1 MRVIIVDDEHLAR
14 ALLREYLGAWPD
26 VEIVAECANG
36 FEAVKAIAELRPDL
50 VFLDIQMP
58 KLDGFEVVELAAAG
72 TGAGTRYVFV
82 TAYDQ
87 FALKAFEV
95 RAIDY
100 LLKPFSRE
108 RLAQALDTVRSRVAP
123 PGQVQEVALE
133 VAREVARESA
143 RRKGVMERV
152 LVRDGAR
159 VHVIPSTS
167 IDWIEAQD
175 DYVAISAAGKTHLKN
190 GRMAE
195 LEEGL
200 DPALFLRVHRS
211 YIVNVGA
218 IARIEAPTRDSWCA
232 VLKDGKRIPVSRSG
246 YAKLRELMG

>member
-14 ALLREYLGAWPD
+14 ALLREYLAQHPE

-36 FEAVKAIAELRPDL
+36 FEAVKAIGELQPDL

-58 KLDGFEVVELAAAG
+58 KLDGFEVVELA
-72 TGAGTRYVFV
+72 GARTRYVFV

-87 FALKAFEV
+87 YALKAFEV

-108 RLAQALDTVRSRVAP
+108 RLAQALESVRSRAVP
-123 PGQVQEVALE
+123 REALE
-133 VAREVARESA
+133 AVANEAA
-143 RRKGVMERV
+143 RRDGPLTRV
-152 LVRDGAR
+152 LVRDGTR
-159 VHVIPSTS
+159 VHVVPADS

-175 DYVAISAAGKTHLKN
+175 DYVEIHAAGKAHLKN

-195 LEEGL
+195 LEQGL
-200 DPALFLRVHRS
+200 DPSLFLRVHRS
-211 YIVNVGA
+211 FIVNVGA

-246 YAKLRELMG
+246 YQKLKDLMR

>member
-1 MRVIIVDDEHLAR
+1 MRVIIVDDEQLAR
-14 ALLREYLGAWPD
+14 ALLREYLAADPD
-26 VEIVAECANG
+26 IEIVAECANG
-36 FEAVKAIAELRPDL
+36 FEALKAIGELRPDL

-58 KLDGFEVVELAAAG
+58 RLDGFEVVELA
-72 TGAGTRYVFV
+72 GARTRYVFV

-108 RLAQALDTVRSRVAP
+108 RLAQALASARSRPTPPAQVEAVA
-123 PGQVQEVALE
+123 QEA
-133 VAREVARESA
+133 A
-143 RRKGVMERV
+143 RRHGPLERI
-152 LVRDGAR
+152 LIRDGAR
-159 VHVIPSTS
+159 VHVVPAAG

-175 DYVAISAAGKTHLKN
+175 DYVSISAGGRTYLKN

-195 LEEGL
+195 LEQGL
-200 DPALFLRVHRS
+200 DPSLFLRVHRS

-218 IARIEAPTRDSWCA
+218 IERIEAPTKDSWCA
-232 VLKDGKRIPVSRSG
+232 VLKGGKRVPVSRSG
-246 YAKLRELMG
+246 YQKVKDLIR

>member
-26 VEIVAECANG
+26 LEIVAECANG

-58 KLDGFEVVELAAAG
+58 KLDGFEVVELAAA
-72 TGAGTRYVFV
+72 TASRTRYVFV

-95 RAIDY
+95 RAVDY

-108 RLAQALDTVRSRVAP
+108 RLAQALDSVRSRAAP
-123 PGQVQEVALE
+123 PAQGEDVAREVALE
-133 VAREVARESA
+133 VAREAA
-143 RRKGVMERV
+143 RRKGVLERV

>member
-14 ALLREYLGAWPD
+14 ALLREFLADHPGI
-26 VEIVAECANG
+26 EIVAECANG
-36 FEAVKAIAELRPDL
+36 FEAVKAIGELRPDL

-58 KLDGFEVVELAAAG
+58 KLDGFEVVELAHSGIA
-72 TGAGTRYVFV
+72 AGTRYVFV

-108 RLAQALDTVRSRVAP
+108 RLAQALDSVRSRAVAP
-123 PGQVQEVALE
+123 EQVDALVQEA
-133 VAREVARESA
+133 AKRN
-143 RRKGVMERV
+143 GFIERV

-159 VHVIPSTS
+159 VHVVPSAS

-211 YIVNVGA
+211 YIVNLGA

-246 YAKLRELMG
+246 HAKLKELMR

>member
-14 ALLREYLGAWPD
+14 ALLREFLGAWPD
-26 VEIVAECANG
+26 IEIVAECANG
-36 FEAVKAIAELRPDL
+36 FEAVKAIGELQPDL

-58 KLDGFEVVELAAAG
+58 KLDGFEVVELAHAGIAAG
-72 TGAGTRYVFV
+72 SAARTRYVFV

-95 RAIDY
+95 RAVDY

-108 RLAQALDTVRSRVAP
+108 RLAQALDSVRSRAVP
-123 PGQVQEVALE
+123 PEQMEGLVQDA
-133 VAREVARESA
+133 AKRN
-143 RRKGVMERV
+143 GFIERV

-159 VHVIPSTS
+159 VHVVPSAS

-195 LEEGL
+195 LEDGL

-211 YIVNVGA
+211 YIVNIGA
-218 IARIEAPTRDSWCA
+218 IARIEAPTKDSWCA
-232 VLKDGKRIPVSRSG
+232 VLKDGKRVPVSRSG
-246 YAKLRELMG
+246 YAKLKELMR